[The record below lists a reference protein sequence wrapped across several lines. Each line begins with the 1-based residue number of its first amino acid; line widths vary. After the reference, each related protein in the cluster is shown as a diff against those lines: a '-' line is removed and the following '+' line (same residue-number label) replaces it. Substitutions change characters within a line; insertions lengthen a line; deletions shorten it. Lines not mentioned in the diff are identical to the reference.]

1 MKPQHLII
9 LLLALST
16 KAEAE
21 NTNYYCDGDTT
32 RTIGD
37 GPHVEETDSKTYAF
51 NGNEIMLFSDKVNC
65 DVNQKAIHCTS
76 KKFNR
81 TLEINKLSG
90 YSTDTYEIFKYGKPH
105 VKIQFIGMCEL
116 Y

>member
-37 GPHVEETDSKTYAF
+37 GPHVEETDNPVYR
-51 NGNEIMLFSDKVNC
+51 LFL
-65 DVNQKAIHCTS
+65 QK
-76 KKFNR
+76 
-81 TLEINKLSG
+81 
-90 YSTDTYEIFKYGKPH
+90 
-105 VKIQFIGMCEL
+105 
-116 Y
+116 

>member
-1 MKPQHLII
+1 MKAQHLII
-9 LLLALST
+9 LMLALNT

-21 NTNYYCDGDTT
+21 NTKYFCEGSTT
-32 RTIGD
+32 RAIVD
-37 GPHVEETDSKTYAF
+37 GPHIEETDSKNYAF
-51 NGNEIMLFSDKVNC
+51 NGTQTMLFSDKVNC
-65 DVNQKAIHCTS
+65 DITQKLINCTS

-90 YSTDTYEIFKYGKPH
+90 YSIDTYEIFKFDKPH
-105 VKIQFIGMCEL
+105 VKIQFIGICEL

>member
-9 LLLALST
+9 VLLALSA

-21 NTNYYCDGDTT
+21 NTNYYCDGFTT

-37 GPHVEETDSKTYAF
+37 GPHVEETDSKTYAL
-51 NGNEIMLFSDKVNC
+51 NGNGIMLFSEKVNC
-65 DVNQKAIHCTS
+65 DVNEKTIHCTS